1 MIRFRRLV
9 KNPSDLLPGLTIE
22 GLLVHYLS
30 MILPGIF
37 YSLEYCFLF
46 DFLVTHEVGI
56 QIWSKYWN
64 SLYYYLANILGLDH
78 LFFFSFYLFSIV
90 MLLKETS
97 ASNLAPSSYKRL
109 AQIYV
114 IYFGFNNEPKLL
126 TCASRF
132 DCLDL

>member
-1 MIRFRRLV
+1 M
-9 KNPSDLLPGLTIE
+9 K
-22 GLLVHYLS
+22 
-30 MILPGIF
+30 
-37 YSLEYCFLF
+37 LEYKFGPNIVIPCIIVWL
-46 DFLVTHEVGI
+46 L
-56 QIWSKYWN
+56 
-64 SLYYYLANILGLDH
+64 SLAWTI
-78 LFFFSFYLFSIV
+78 FFFSFYLFSIV